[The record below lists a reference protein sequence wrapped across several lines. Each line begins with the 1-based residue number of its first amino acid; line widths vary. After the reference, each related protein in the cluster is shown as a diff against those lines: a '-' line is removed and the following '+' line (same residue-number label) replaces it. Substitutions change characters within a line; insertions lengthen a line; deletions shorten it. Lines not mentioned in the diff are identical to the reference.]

1 MNEQI
6 TGALFK
12 RMVLHGAAAI
22 TAQKQ
27 AINDLNVFPVPDG
40 DTGTNM
46 SMTIATA
53 VAELR
58 KSEPATV
65 EQAASVTASALL
77 RGARGNSGV
86 ILSLLFRG
94 LSKGLK
100 GQTAADAAVFA
111 AAMQEGVSAAY
122 KAVMKPAEGTVLTV
136 SRLAAKQAVDTAAA
150 GERDLEKVLEDAIRV
165 GQATLAQTTEM
176 NPVLKKAGVV
186 DAGGKGYLL
195 ILEGMLAELRG
206 EPMPEAAVSGEPE
219 KEKADFAVMA
229 AEEITFAFDTVFIV
243 RKATADISLEPL
255 RTYLNSIGDSL
266 VIGEDDEAFKVH
278 VHTNIPGAALTEA
291 QKYGTLELAKIENM
305 RTQADDLA
313 AGKHVQSTDDLDAVE
328 EELESSGPA
337 EAGHAVAEPEKKY
350 GFLAVCAGDG
360 LAAVFRDLGADG
372 VVSGGQTMNPSTESI
387 LEGVDKIPA
396 ETVFILPNN
405 GNIIMAAQQCAALTE
420 KQVVVIPTKT
430 VPQGITAMMNVDF
443 DAPDAQAITDAMTES
458 LASVTTAQITYAA
471 RDSDFDGFAIK
482 EGDYLALEEG
492 RLFGTDSSLD
502 ALLRKLAEDAAGRE
516 SSFISLYFGEDVAED
531 DAQRAGALFEE
542 LCPGAEVA
550 VLPGGQ
556 PVYYYIISME

>member
-1 MNEQI
+1 MNKQI
-6 TGALFK
+6 NGALFK
-12 RMVLHGAAAI
+12 QMILHGAAAI

-53 VAELR
+53 VTEL
-58 KSEPATV
+58 KKNSPATV
-65 EQAASVTASALL
+65 EQAASITASALL

-94 LSKGLK
+94 LSKALK
-100 GQTAADAAVFA
+100 GHETADAATFA

-136 SRLAAKQAVDTAAA
+136 SRLAAKRAADVA
-150 GERDLEKVLEDAIRV
+150 AEGETDIERVLEESIRE
-165 GQATLAQTTEM
+165 GYEALAQTTDM

-195 ILEGMLAELRG
+195 ILEGMLAEMRD
-206 EPMPEAAVSGEPE
+206 EPMPETTESEAQESTIDYGAI
-219 KEKADFAVMA
+219 A
-229 AEEITFAFDTVFIV
+229 AEEITFTFDTVFFV
-243 RKATADISLEPL
+243 RKANPDVDLEPL
-255 RTYLNSIGDSL
+255 REYLSSIGDSL

-278 VHTNIPGAALTEA
+278 VHTDIPGDALNEG
-291 QKYGTLELAKIENM
+291 QKYGVLELAKIENM
-305 RTQADDLA
+305 RTQADDMA
-313 AGKHVQSTDDLDAVE
+313 AGRKTQSVDDLEMDENAPI
-328 EELESSGPA
+328 PA
-337 EAGHAVAEPEKKY
+337 AEEAGHVVAAPEKKY

-360 LAAVFRDLGADG
+360 QAEVFRDLGADG

-396 ETVFILPNN
+396 ETVFVLPNN
-405 GNIIMAAQQCAALTE
+405 GNIIMAAQQCDALTE
-420 KQVVVIPTKT
+420 KNVIVIPTKT

-443 DAPDAQAITDAMTES
+443 DAAEAEDITNAMVES
-458 LASVTTAQITYAA
+458 LTTVTTAQITYAA
-471 RDSDFDGFAIK
+471 RNSDFDGFDIK

-492 RLFGTDSSLD
+492 KLFGTDNQLNV
-502 ALLRKLAEDAAGRE
+502 LLEKLAEDAKSRE
-516 SSFISLYFGEDVAED
+516 STFISLYFGEDVTEEQAQEAAQVFQTVCPDAEI
-531 DAQRAGALFEE
+531 
-542 LCPGAEVA
+542 V
-550 VLPGGQ
+550 VLSGGQ